1 MFIKITK
8 SGKYEYVSVVEAYR
22 DKESGTTRR
31 RVLFNL
37 VRLDKI
43 KDNFSFQKLLIDLET
58 PSHIHLPYGIRAPSK
73 T

>member
-22 DKESGTTRR
+22 DKESGTTKH

-37 VRLDKI
+37 GRLDKI
-43 KDNFSFQKLLIDLET
+43 KDNSSL
-58 PSHIHLPYGIRAPSK
+58 
-73 T
+73 